1 MDIVVYLNFLYKQL
15 LISQF
20 YNIFLFSL
28 NAKKLS
34 WFYITKERINLYTK
48 LFTYYNKKILYF
60 KKKFKEFI
68 FYFFLIKNLIIKY
81 NETRIIINNEK
92 QIVYYLQN

>member
-1 MDIVVYLNFLYKQL
+1 MNGNCYWI
-15 LISQF
+15 
-20 YNIFLFSL
+20 NI
-28 NAKKLS
+28 AI
-34 WFYITKERINLYTK
+34 YINKIIN
-48 LFTYYNKKILYF
+48 NF